1 LFLDL
6 IHSKGGGKTC
16 IVYKEKR
23 EGDNR
28 VIEERKRKRESK
40 RKREREREKERERER
55 EREREKRKEI
65 TFQVPTQS

>member
-6 IHSKGGGKTC
+6 IQSKGGGKTC

-28 VIEERKRKRESK
+28 VIEERKRKEK
-40 RKREREREKERERER
+40 KRE
-55 EREREKRKEI
+55 
-65 TFQVPTQS
+65 